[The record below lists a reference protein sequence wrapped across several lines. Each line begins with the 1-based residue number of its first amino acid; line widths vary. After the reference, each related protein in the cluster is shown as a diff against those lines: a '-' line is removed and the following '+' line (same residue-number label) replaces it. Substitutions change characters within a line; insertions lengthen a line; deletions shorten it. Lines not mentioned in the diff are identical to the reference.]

1 MSPAPPFSESN
12 IREKKVN
19 PKFLRKQE
27 RVKFLF
33 WDNKR
38 SNESERSSAY
48 KRTENRVER
57 SLKERTRNEIAR
69 PKGKG
74 LSVLDSK
81 SLYPKGEATELYLI
95 AAIKTE

>member
-1 MSPAPPFSESN
+1 M
-12 IREKKVN
+12 
-19 PKFLRKQE
+19 
-27 RVKFLF
+27 
-33 WDNKR
+33 
-38 SNESERSSAY
+38 
-48 KRTENRVER
+48 
-57 SLKERTRNEIAR
+57 KERTRNEIAR